1 MAIIPKGREPAN
13 VKKRIDTLF
22 PKLNGAYPDKIIVS
36 LQRDHKKWDETA
48 REISKQLGY
57 ENKNDFLTAYGYK
70 IEKSASGRPSTSN
83 ENIIEEL
90 KHRYPNGSGF
100 TKTSDLINAN
110 PDLKSSFKT
119 LSNNANALFGMSL
132 AEYLKSIGILSLK
145 VIIDKDALKREKEIK
160 RLDKYKEKINEV
172 VTILKARY
180 SPEKPVP
187 KSVKEIKENN
197 PDLMMENFDSWCKI
211 GYSMSAAAY
220 LESVGIL
227 DKEKL
232 RAQKLKE
239 IAANKPPKGVLEFAN
254 RNFVTTNLWGDQ
266 GEKIAQLLEA
276 TGGIY
281 KSHISEKTDYL
292 IAASRFTKKYRMAQ
306 EFNEQGIPVQVI
318 SYYKFWKIIGDKYDE
333 LGKTIWK
340 ITYSE

>member
-1 MAIIPKGREPAN
+1 MAIIPKGQEPAN

-70 IEKSASGRPSTSN
+70 IEKAASGRPSTSN

-100 TKTSDLINAN
+100 TKTNDLINAN

-119 LSNNANALFGMSL
+119 LSNNANTLF
-132 AEYLKSIGILSLK
+132 GILSLK
-145 VIIDKDALKREKEIK
+145 VIIDKNALKREKEIK
-160 RLDKYKEKINEV
+160 RLDSYKEKINEV

-187 KSVKEIKENN
+187 KSVKEIKENH